1 MLVRL
6 HMSRDLVTLAPN
18 ARASEAL
25 ALLQENSIRHAPV
38 VDEKRLVGIG
48 TDRDLLRA
56 LPTTVSQIDG
66 APHLDPLVASVM
78 SKQPITIAPNDH
90 VDDAARILLER
101 RIHCLPVVQDGEL
114 HGIITDTDL
123 FAVFAR
129 LLMHP
134 GCDRWTF
141 VHPTGK
147 DHDPEFDLASEA
159 VLCGLVI
166 ESLVRQEMPD
176 GRTVTQI
183 YSHGDDI
190 SLECF
195 LERVADAGYT
205 VLDTLRAMRRS
216 A

>member
-6 HMSRDLVTLAPN
+6 HMSRGLVTLAPDT
-18 ARASEAL
+18 RASEAL
-25 ALLQENSIRHAPV
+25 AVLQENAIRHAPV
-38 VDEKRLVGIG
+38 VDHHRLVGIV
-48 TDRDLLRA
+48 TDRDLLRG
-56 LPTTVSQIDG
+56 LPTTIGRAEISSE
-66 APHLDPLVASVM
+66 LDPLVAALM
-78 SKQPITIAPNDH
+78 TEKPLTIGPNEH
-90 VDDAARILLER
+90 VDDAARLLLER

-114 HGIITDTDL
+114 LGILTDTDV
-123 FAVFAR
+123 FEVFAR

-141 VHPTGK
+141 VHPTGN

-166 ESLVRQEMPD
+166 ESLVREEMPD

-190 SLECF
+190 TLECF
-195 LERVADAGYT
+195 LERVAEAGYA
-205 VLDTLRAMRRS
+205 VLDTMRAMRRS